1 MEDGDAAADY
11 GDGQTTVKVDDVK
24 GDFHFEKRKDTG
36 TWVNTG
42 LFVQVWKQ
50 INSEGKATEQD
61 WVVKADLDAVFIPQR
76 LQAKVSE
83 QLVPDQGLYYENCK
97 FVEYGYFGNLE
108 VFSKRAWATLMA
120 NVDDCYTSVDWKKG
134 IKDGKYGPMGE
145 DLFAQVCMDK
155 HGVKKVENFEIS
167 TDGACPGDRPK
178 DQQKNK
184 KWIPPCAGTVTP
196 SIHPFKKPADWK
208 KCYDETNGRQ
218 SYGN

>member
-1 MEDGDAAADY
+1 M
-11 GDGQTTVKVDDVK
+11 
-24 GDFHFEKRKDTG
+24 G
-36 TWVNTG
+36 TWMTATPRSTG
-42 LFVQVWKQ
+42 
-50 INSEGKATEQD
+50 
-61 WVVKADLDAVFIPQR
+61 R
-76 LQAKVSE
+76 
-83 QLVPDQGLYYENCK
+83 
-97 FVEYGYFGNLE
+97 
-108 VFSKRAWATLMA
+108 RASRTASTA
-120 NVDDCYTSVDWKKG
+120 R
-134 IKDGKYGPMGE
+134 GE

-218 SYGN
+218 TYGN

>member
-1 MEDGDAAADY
+1 M
-11 GDGQTTVKVDDVK
+11 
-24 GDFHFEKRKDTG
+24 
-36 TWVNTG
+36 G
-42 LFVQVWKQ
+42 LFNQVWKK
-50 INSEGKATEQD
+50 INAEGNAASYD
-61 WVVKADLDAVFIPQR
+61 W
-76 LQAKVSE
+76 
-83 QLVPDQGLYYENCK
+83 
-97 FVEYGYFGNLE
+97 
-108 VFSKRAWATLMA
+108 
-120 NVDDCYTSVDWKKG
+120 G